1 MTRRTLRPFLR
12 VIAMA
17 VLGVGFTMVL
27 ASPAGAAGSGYTIQL
42 PPPPTPAP
50 TPVVTPTGCPTG
62 TPVVSQAVGS
72 TGGTVSAPVGGSN
85 VSVNVPAG
93 AFPNGVEVVITL
105 GPAPA
110 VVPVGDALV
119 LQFGVNF
126 CVNGVKYQGTISPP
140 VTVTVSNPAIHAGQT
155 LFLQEGST
163 LVPAQ
168 ATISNGSLVVT
179 VTSDPD
185 FVLVAASTGATVIPG
200 ATSVVTGKPFLGE
213 GLIAGGLV
221 LLGSMLLFFRLRF
234 RHR

>member
-27 ASPAGAAGSGYTIQL
+27 ASPAGAAGDNYTIQL

-50 TPVVTPTGCPTG
+50 IPTPTGCPTG
-62 TPVVSQAVGS
+62 TPVVSQSVGA

-93 AFPNGVEVVITL
+93 AFPNGVLVVITL

-140 VTVTVSNPAIHAGQT
+140 VTVTVSNPAIHPGQT
-155 LFLQEGST
+155 LFIQEGSS
-163 LVPAQ
+163 LVPVQ

-179 VTSDPD
+179 VTSDPN
-185 FVLVAASTGATVIPG
+185 FVLVAASAAPGATAIPG
-200 ATSVVTGKPFLGE
+200 ATTVVTGKPFLGE